1 MPATIIRFTT
11 LEITVATATP
21 ITPQL
26 NTNKNTELSII
37 LKTFPTTVPIKECFV
52 YPNTLK

>member
-26 NTNKNTELSII
+26 NANKNTELSII
-37 LKTFPTTVPIKECFV
+37 LRTFPTTVPIKECFV